1 MEEKNLDQQKDIA
14 ILTKIKM
21 QIIFS
26 AIITAILLIME
37 IYTIINYQ
45 GLIIAMM
52 AIGLLIACALF
63 FLISSV
69 VDMNLKTKELE
80 RAEFDEIYRAQ
91 KASYL
96 IIRKSFDELEERLQ
110 SIESASALPADEII
124 NAQKAVAKV
133 TISRNKENTDALMNS
148 NDELINQLFSFQEKM
163 DLNNESLLN
172 KQQALLDATKQDLV
186 NQNRDLQ
193 SQFDAIKAQLTQL
206 QLQAAQQPV
215 QQVVY
220 QQPPMMAAPA
230 MAASPVME
238 QPVMPE
244 PVMPVEE
251 MVMPEALEIP
261 ESELSFD
268 DELPELPIDEPAVDL
283 DIDLPIDSVDPE
295 PEETSV
301 GEFTEALEP
310 SVDDLLGAIGAE
322 EPAVD
327 ELAIEEIAPEPEPEP
342 ASAPVDD
349 DPNKMMSPD
358 DIAALLASMN
368 GDEAPAE
375 EVAPEPEPEP
385 APAPV
390 DDDPNKM
397 MSPDDIAALLA
408 SMNGDAAPAEE
419 VAPEPE
425 PEPAGDPFA
434 DTGVDLSDPSR
445 SLSPEEIEKLFAS
458 I

>member
-230 MAASPVME
+230 MAAPPVME

-244 PVMPVEE
+244 PVMLEEE

-327 ELAIEEIAPEPEPEP
+327 EMAIEEIAPEPEPAP
-342 ASAPVDD
+342 APVDD

>member
-1 MEEKNLDQQKDIA
+1 MEEKNLEQQKDIA

-37 IYTIINYQ
+37 IYTIINYK

-163 DLNNESLLN
+163 DSNNESLLS

-220 QQPPMMAAPA
+220 QQPPVMAAPV
-230 MAASPVME
+230 MQPPVME
-238 QPVMPE
+238 PVAAVEPIMEE
-244 PVMPVEE
+244 PVL
-251 MVMPEALEIP
+251 PEALDISMED
-261 ESELSFD
+261 LSLD
-268 DELPELPIDEPAVDL
+268 ADELPDGLPMEEESVDL
-283 DIDLPIDSVDPE
+283 GIDIPLDMDE
-295 PEETSV
+295 GAPEETSV
-301 GEFTEALEP
+301 DEFNEALEP
-310 SVDDLLGAIGAE
+310 SVDDLLGAIGTE
-322 EPAVD
+322 EVDAPVD
-327 ELAIEEIAPEPEPEP
+327 EVVPEIAPELE
-342 ASAPVDD
+342 
-349 DPNKMMSPD
+349 
-358 DIAALLASMN
+358 L
-368 GDEAPAE
+368 
-375 EVAPEPEPEP
+375 EPEP

-408 SMNGDAAPAEE
+408 SMNGDAEA
-419 VAPEPE
+419 APEPE
-425 PEPAGDPFA
+425 PEPAPEPISVDALA